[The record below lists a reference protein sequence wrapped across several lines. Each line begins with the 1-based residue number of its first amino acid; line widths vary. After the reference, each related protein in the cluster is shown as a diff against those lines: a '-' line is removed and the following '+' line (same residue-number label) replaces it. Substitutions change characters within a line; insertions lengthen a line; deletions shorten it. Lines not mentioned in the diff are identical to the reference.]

1 MTSLKVMSA
10 LARWARR
17 FGLTRAICVVLLF
30 ALVPLRILDPA
41 PLEEI
46 RLRTFDFYQSL
57 RPREMV
63 SRPVVIVDIDEAS
76 LKEIGQWPWPR
87 TILADLVTRL
97 AELGVVAIG
106 FDIIFAEP
114 DRMSPSI
121 AATSF
126 RNLDDDTRNKLRTL
140 PSNDEVFAQAIRRSR
155 IVVGQAGSATA
166 APRSQAEAAL
176 QTGFAVRGPDATPF
190 LVTFA
195 GLLRNVPVIEQAAAG
210 RGVFSVLPERDGIVR
225 RVPLVMRAQGAM
237 VPSLSIE
244 LLRVVTNSSAILV
257 RTDQAGV
264 QSVAVPGL
272 QVPTD
277 QNGRFWVHFN
287 KHDPARYV
295 SAKDVLE
302 GRMPRDRVE
311 GKLVLI
317 GTSAVG
323 LLDIKTTPVSAAM
336 PGVEIHAQVL
346 ESALT
351 KSSLTYPNY
360 AVGVEL
366 LVAVFVGLA
375 IIIVAPIVR
384 ASIVIALGAIV
395 AAALIGTSW
404 YLYSQYNLLID
415 FTYPLISSAL
425 VYLALVFMNYVK
437 EQKQRQ
443 QIRAAFGYYLSPALV
458 EQLAR
463 SPEKLVLGGEE
474 RRMTVLFSDVRGFTT
489 ISEHYKHDPQGLTRL
504 MNQFLTPL
512 TNAIIERKGTI
523 DKYIGDAIMAFWN
536 APLDDP
542 QQEINACEAALEM
555 LARADKLNQEF
566 KREAEQNG
574 GKYMPLNVG
583 IGLNTGPC
591 VVGNM
596 GSDFRFNYSV
606 LGDTVNVASRLE
618 ARTKDYRIPIVI
630 GAQTEQQAKE
640 KFATIEIDRIQ
651 VKGKSEPETVFT
663 VLGHAQLRQDPN
675 FQQLRELTAGMLRS
689 YREQDWT
696 RALEA
701 IELCRKAG
709 ERFGIAALY
718 DMYAERIEAFRRT
731 PPPPDWNG
739 VYEAESK

>member
-1 MTSLKVMSA
+1 MTSLKVMST

-17 FGLTRAICVVLLF
+17 FGLTRAVCVVMLF

-57 RPREMV
+57 RPRETV

-97 AELGVVAIG
+97 TELGVVAIG

-140 PSNDEVFAQAIRRSR
+140 PSNDEVFAQAIGRSR
-155 IVVGQAGSATA
+155 VVVGQAGSATA

-237 VPSLSIE
+237 APSLSIE

-295 SAKDVLE
+295 SAKDVLQ
-302 GRMPRDRVE
+302 GRVPRDRVE
-311 GKLVLI
+311 GKLVLM

-323 LLDIKTTPVSAAM
+323 LLDIKTTPVSAAI
-336 PGVEIHAQVL
+336 PGVEIHAQIL

-366 LVAVFVGLA
+366 LVAVFVGLM
-375 IIIVAPIVR
+375 IIIVAPMLR
-384 ASIVIALGAIV
+384 ASIIIALGAIV

-512 TNAIIERKGTI
+512 TNSIIERKGTI

-555 LARADKLNQEF
+555 LARADRLNQQF

-618 ARTKDYRIPIVI
+618 ARTKDYRVPIVI

-663 VLGHAQLRQDPN
+663 VLGHAELRQDPN
-675 FQQLRELTAGMLRS
+675 FQDLRELTAGMLRS